1 MDSHTLGACST
12 IGPAGLNLRRL
23 EGVSARPLRAGAFC
37 RNPERSLRRI
47 SYSRNTVRYNRY
59 NRQGAIVMSRI
70 SMVLFLLLSASS
82 FAADP
87 ELYLKSAPMPFY
99 PGLARA
105 ARIEGKVSLRLTV
118 DEQGDTSEVE
128 ATSGHIMLRQ
138 AAIDNVKGWKF
149 GWPQPC
155 MCRVHREVVFLYKLS
170 GKQET
175 SESPTATV
183 KWFGKTRVEVQADVP
198 PINTQVSR

>member
-1 MDSHTLGACST
+1 M
-12 IGPAGLNLRRL
+12 R
-23 EGVSARPLRAGAFC
+23 
-37 RNPERSLRRI
+37 
-47 SYSRNTVRYNRY
+47 
-59 NRQGAIVMSRI
+59 RI

-87 ELYLKSAPMPFY
+87 EPYLKSAPMPFY

-105 ARIEGKVSLRLTV
+105 ARIEGQVSLRLIV
-118 DEQGDTSEVE
+118 DEQGNTSEVE
-128 ATSGHIMLRQ
+128 ATGGHLLLRQ
-138 AAIDNVKGWKF
+138 AAMENVKNWKF

-155 MCRVHREVVFLYKLS
+155 ICRVHREVVFLYKLS

-183 KWFGKTRVEVQADVP
+183 KWFGKTRVEVEADVP
-198 PINTQVSR
+198 AINTQSSD

>member
-1 MDSHTLGACST
+1 
-12 IGPAGLNLRRL
+12 
-23 EGVSARPLRAGAFC
+23 
-37 RNPERSLRRI
+37 
-47 SYSRNTVRYNRY
+47 
-59 NRQGAIVMSRI
+59 MSRI
-70 SMVLFLLLSASS
+70 SMVLFLLLSVSS
-82 FAADP
+82 LTADP
-87 ELYLKSAPMPFY
+87 EPYLKSAPMPFY

-118 DEQGDTSEVE
+118 DEQGGTSEVE

-138 AAIDNVKGWKF
+138 AAIENVKNWKF

-175 SESPTATV
+175 SESPTAIV
-183 KWFGKTRVEVQADVP
+183 RWFGKTRVEVEADVP
-198 PINTQVSR
+198 PINTQVSY